1 VTGASP
7 QFPRED
13 DKRELLLRAMS
24 EALRKRLSLLYL
36 DLIMKPVPE
45 DLKVLLLKLDFSER
59 SNKPH

>member
-1 VTGASP
+1 VTGASQ
-7 QFPRED
+7 QFPRQD

-45 DLKVLLLKLDFSER
+45 DLKDLLLKLDFSER